1 MGRHGSTLPAS
12 VARVRLRVERWRE
25 QGVNR
30 WRMPEELWD
39 AAVSLARA
47 HGVGPI
53 ARALRLDYGSLKKRM
68 AHGSGC
74 GSEDSDSSARFVE
87 IDPLHLMPGLGSSGV
102 VVELSDVEGTK
113 LVVRLG
119 GRSGLE
125 SLDVPALVEAF
136 RRCRS

>member
-1 MGRHGSTLPAS
+1 MGRHESILPAS
-12 VARVRLRVERWRE
+12 VGRVRLRVERWRE
-25 QGVNR
+25 QGVSR
-30 WRMPEELWD
+30 RRMPEDLWE
-39 AAVSLARA
+39 AAVSLART

-68 AHGSGC
+68 DRGAGC
-74 GSEDSDSSARFVE
+74 GSGDPDSTARFVE

-102 VVELSDVEGTK
+102 VVELSDVAGTK